1 MFMAKIFYLLVTVF
15 ILNSVSIGQTKF
27 ERDTFQLSKGRLIIT
42 FIGHGTLMFDF
53 NGKIIHIDPWSRL
66 ADYSKLPK
74 ADVVLITHHHQDHL
88 DTIAINNIL
97 KKNTKIVLTK
107 DVFEIIKTS
116 IVMKNGDKQLV
127 DGVNIEAV
135 PAYNTTKGREIYH
148 PKGRDNGYVLQI
160 GEKRIYIA
168 GDTENIDEM
177 AELKNIDIAFL
188 PMNQPYTML
197 PEQVVDAV
205 KKFKPKILYPYH
217 YGDTDVSK
225 LKILLANEKY
235 VDVRIR
241 TMK

>member
-1 MFMAKIFYLLVTVF
+1 MKKIFYLLITGLM
-15 ILNSVSIGQTKF
+15 LNLPSVGQIKF
-27 ERDTFQLSKGRLIIT
+27 ERDTIQTLKGKLIMT
-42 FIGHGTLMFDF
+42 FIGHGTLMFDI
-53 NGKIIHIDPWSRL
+53 NGKIIHIDPWSKL
-66 ADYSKLPK
+66 VDYTKLPK
-74 ADVVLITHHHQDHL
+74 ADIVLITHHHQDHL
-88 DTIAINNIL
+88 DTNALNNIL
-97 KKNTKIVLTK
+97 KKKTRIIMTNAAY
-107 DVFEIIKTS
+107 EIIKKG
-116 IVMKNGDKQLV
+116 IVMKNGEKQLI
-127 DGVNIEAV
+127 DGIYIEAV

-197 PEQVVDAV
+197 PEQLVDAV

-217 YGDTDVSK
+217 YGETDISK

-241 TMK
+241 TMR

>member
-1 MFMAKIFYLLVTVF
+1 MTKIFYLLVTVF

-74 ADVVLITHHHQDHL
+74 ADIVLITHHHQDHL

-107 DVFEIIKTS
+107 DVFEIIKTG

-177 AELKNIDIAFL
+177 TELKNIDIAFL

>member
-1 MFMAKIFYLLVTVF
+1 MAKIFYLLVTVF

-74 ADVVLITHHHQDHL
+74 ADIVLITHHHQDHL

-107 DVFEIIKTS
+107 DVFEIIKTG

-127 DGVNIEAV
+127 AGVNIEAV

-225 LKILLANEKY
+225 LKILLTNEKY

>member
-74 ADVVLITHHHQDHL
+74 ADIVLITHHHQDHL

-107 DVFEIIKTS
+107 DVFEIIKTG

-177 AELKNIDIAFL
+177 TELKNIDIAFL